1 MMAHERNSFD
11 MVDLQQ
17 FYNRCPEK
25 VSSEKRFL
33 YNMSRDK
40 DGTWAPHRHFTY
52 QDYQNAWSEYDAVHY
67 LLQYP
72 FTVEGERLVAHVED
86 YYQIGW
92 VPYGE
97 RFNGYIKQKIIFDV
111 PISRLKI
118 LETAEQLRELY

>member
-1 MMAHERNSFD
+1 MM
-11 MVDLQQ
+11 DLQQ
-17 FYNRCPEK
+17 FYDRCPEK

-52 QDYQNAWSEYDAVHY
+52 QDYQNAWSEHDAVHY

-86 YYQIGW
+86 YHQIGW

-118 LETAEQLRELY
+118 LETAEQLREIY